1 MTTSTGSTI
10 ASSTSCVPRSERAN
24 RRTKSEALS
33 ALATVVDACLDF
45 TCGLL
50 RFASLVEH
58 GLRELRV
65 DGAAAEFGRFFYTYQ
80 TLAKAT
86 RTGARYLTTETANG
100 KKDPAAENLVVYGN
114 EAGTGKPVV
123 SGLSPSQVQI
133 TRTGGTSAI
142 PERVTVKIV
151 GYTYSPVFD
160 LGKLVGKKS
169 LSLSIDVSP
178 STTMRYFSSIPS

>member
-1 MTTSTGSTI
+1 MKARHPAEPKSRTSR
-10 ASSTSCVPRSERAN
+10 ASRFSVRLARRLARSERG
-24 RRTKSEALS
+24 TQ
-33 ALATVVDACLDF
+33 
-45 TCGLL
+45 
-50 RFASLVEH
+50 LVE
-58 GLRELRV
+58 LAIVLPV
-65 DGAAAEFGRFFYTYQ
+65 LVVMLGAAAEFGRFFYTYQ

-100 KKDPAAENLVVYGN
+100 KKDPTAENLVVYGN

-151 GYTYSPVFD
+151 GYTYVPLFD